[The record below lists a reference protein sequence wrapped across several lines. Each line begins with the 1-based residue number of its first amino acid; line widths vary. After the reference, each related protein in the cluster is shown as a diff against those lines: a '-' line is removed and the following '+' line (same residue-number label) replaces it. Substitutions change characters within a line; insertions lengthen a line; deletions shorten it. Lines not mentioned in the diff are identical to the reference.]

1 MMKGDT
7 RDITAKM
14 VVLRL
19 RETTRW
25 VRRSIS
31 CILEEI
37 LMRVRLFL
45 RKIMQNLKE
54 NTYFYTRII

>member
-1 MMKGDT
+1 MVKGDT

-19 RETTRW
+19 KEIIRRE
-25 VRRSIS
+25 RRSIS

-45 RKIMQNLKE
+45 QKIMQNLKE
-54 NTYFYTRII
+54 NTCFYTRII